1 MGFDS
6 LLLEGLSLLSW
17 SDLSVKDMSED
28 FIDTSGVEAV
38 KWLPLANG
46 YTNVLSIILNDLCFF
61 ILLIKTSK
69 KWLEMKNCNP
79 PYMRKTRSI
88 PTTNQ
93 LRRKKSR
100 EGAVNP
106 PPAGWRQPLSSL
118 LNRWRLAHDT
128 GEFCE
133 RLMEKCMKNGSIIH
147 QINRELQSQLR
158 IGEKKREAKAAEQ
171 TNHPQG
177 IFSFRTLEVYTEQCC
192 RFAKWGKEEHGC
204 RTLEELRQFVPEYIR
219 REIDRGLSAWTVR
232 TRRQPSPSSTRSP
245 QRPGGFPC
253 LPGRERILS
262 AAGELLPVMHISPRR
277 EMPIWWLFSGE
288 AASAG
293 RRRRPYAPAIF
304 TAAAQGFLLK

>member
-6 LLLEGLSLLSW
+6 LL
-17 SDLSVKDMSED
+17 
-28 FIDTSGVEAV
+28 SGVEAV

-46 YTNVLSIILNDLCFF
+46 YTNVLSIILNDLCIF
-61 ILLIKTSK
+61 ILLIKTNK
-69 KWLEMKNCNP
+69 KRLATKNHNP

-133 RLMEKCMKNGSIIH
+133 RLREKCMKNGSIIH

-158 IGEKKREAKAAEQ
+158 IGEKRERQRLRNRQTTPRGSSAIGHWRSTQSSAAVLQNGAKRSTAAVPWRSCG
-171 TNHPQG
+171 N
-177 IFSFRTLEVYTEQCC
+177 LC
-192 RFAKWGKEEHGC
+192 RSTSGERLIVGC
-204 RTLEELRQFVPEYIR
+204 LPGRCAPRWQL
-219 REIDRGLSAWTVR
+219 
-232 TRRQPSPSSTRSP
+232 SPSSTRSP

-262 AAGELLPVMHISPRR
+262 AAGELLPVMHTSQKRK
-277 EMPIWWLFSGE
+277 MPIWWLFSGE

-304 TAAAQGFLLK
+304 TAVVQGFLLK